1 MSKLSTTEARLKSWS
16 SPDRSALEN
25 GIPGSDQGMVDFP
38 AVVFGHL
45 VVRRSGA
52 SRIPCGG
59 PARTYVVGWVQQL
72 VQELSYL
79 SMGNGHP
86 WQTHPPNHHT
96 PLHMVEVS
104 PLADVRRRSVQPA
117 GVDVWVSTGW
127 KNLCRPHKFLILL
140 GPDYH
145 PEILLQFRIQL
156 TSDKL
161 LHNQLLPQFRWT
173 LRVPHSA

>member
-1 MSKLSTTEARLKSWS
+1 M
-16 SPDRSALEN
+16 PEN
-25 GIPGSDQGMVDFP
+25 GIPGSDQRMVDFP
-38 AVVFGHL
+38 AVAFGHL
-45 VVRRSGA
+45 VVRQSGA

-59 PARTYVVGWVQQL
+59 PARTSVVGWVQQL
-72 VQELSYL
+72 VQEFSYL

-127 KNLCRPHKFLILL
+127 KNMCISQL
-140 GPDYH
+140 GFEVSYPSK
-145 PEILLQFRIQL
+145 ILLQFRVRL

-161 LHNQLLPQFRWT
+161 LRNQLLPQFRWT